1 MSEHQVCW
9 SAIQGNTNSRLKGI
23 RKAQSQSS
31 KRSKV
36 HWKCYKAGSAEEAYS
51 TVNPVILQWLI
62 RIRLGNPSLPS
73 CKHPS
78 PPPSCHTPEVGFCSF
93 CWYHCCFHLFGAAEV
108 FKTEFGIT
116 LKQQRNR
123 YFHIVASRVCAR
135 ILKIKFTPPIFFL
148 GKVSENYTEK

>member
-23 RKAQSQSS
+23 RKAQPQSS

-62 RIRLGNPSLPS
+62 RIRLGNPSPPS
-73 CKHPS
+73 CKRPS
-78 PPPSCHTPEVGFCSF
+78 PHPPAIPQKLDSAHFV
-93 CWYHCCFHLFGAAEV
+93 
-108 FKTEFGIT
+108 GIT
-116 LKQQRNR
+116 AVFTYLELLK
-123 YFHIVASRVCAR
+123 FSR
-135 ILKIKFTPPIFFL
+135 LNL
-148 GKVSENYTEK
+148 GLL